1 MSPHFDTD
9 TMGNSASVTAT
20 EQIRNGPTADVIDP
34 TTHQNGTTHPVK
46 PMNGVVNGFHDDVPE
61 LVNGAVAP
69 VAEGPA
75 VVHTEDNTVTKS
87 PFVRPATPDSVYD
100 LVCIGFGPA
109 SVAIAIALHDEMEA
123 GRLKTPPKVLFL
135 EKQAQFAWHAGMLLP
150 GAKMQISFIKDL
162 ASLRNPRSNFT
173 FLNYLHKNNR
183 LVEFTNL
190 DTFTP
195 ARVEF
200 EDYLRWCARH
210 FDDAVKYQNEVVS
223 VAPVKED
230 GPLETFTVKS
240 RNAIS
245 GEIAS
250 YTARNVVLALGGQA
264 SMPKMLPAKNPR
276 VIHSSQYA
284 QHVPKLLSDSS
295 APYRVAVVG
304 AGQSAA
310 EIFNNVQ
317 NLYPN
322 SKTYL
327 IMRSEFLRPSDDSP
341 FVNSIFNPEY
351 IDRVYPRSS
360 EYRAALLEDARA
372 TNYSVVRL
380 ELIEHLYE
388 KMYHQ
393 RRTLGV
399 DEKKWP
405 HRILAGRKLVNINEK
420 GDKLQLKVALSLPGE
435 AETQDGPLLEEEDLE
450 VDLIICAT
458 GYQRRAHVDM
468 LKDIWPLL
476 PESTENGSVPVARKD
491 RWLVETEDARQRVLE
506 VSRNYA
512 VRFTPGAVA
521 PEAGVWLQGCC
532 EATHGVSVS
541 VLRDFCKVLTMSQL
555 SDTLLSVLSTRSG
568 EMVGNIFGKSA
579 GSK

>member
-1 MSPHFDTD
+1 MSPHRTDSD
-9 TMGNSASVTAT
+9 TMGNSSSINTG
-20 EQIRNGPTADVIDP
+20 EQIGNGSAAHVIDSA
-34 TTHQNGTTHPVK
+34 NGANGSAPAVK
-46 PMNGVVNGFHDDVPE
+46 ALNGVNGAANGFHDVVPE
-61 LVNGAVAP
+61 LAP
-69 VAEGPA
+69 VAPA
-75 VVHTEDNTVTKS
+75 VKHTHDATVIKS
-87 PFVRPATPDSVYD
+87 PFVRPSDPDSVYD

-109 SVAIAIALHDEMEA
+109 SLSIAIALHDEMEA
-123 GRLKTPPKVLFL
+123 GRLTTPPKVLFL
-135 EKQAQFAWHAGMLLP
+135 EKQSQFAWHAGMLLP

-173 FLNYLHKNNR
+173 FLNYLHLNNR

-190 DTFTP
+190 DTFLP
-195 ARVEF
+195 ARVEY
-200 EDYLRWCARH
+200 EDYLRWCSRH
-210 FDDAVKYQNEVVS
+210 FDDVVKYQNEVQS
-223 VAPVKED
+223 ITPVQED
-230 GPLETFTVKS
+230 GPHKTFTVKA
-240 RNAIS
+240 RDGAS
-245 GEIAS
+245 GATAS
-250 YTARNVVLALGGQA
+250 YQARNVVLALGGQP
-264 SMPKMLPAKNPR
+264 SLPKSLPAKSPR

-284 QHVPKLLSDSS
+284 QFVPKLLTDTS

-322 SKTYL
+322 SKTYMV
-327 IMRSEFLRPSDDSP
+327 MRSGFLKPSDDSP

-351 IDRVYPRSS
+351 IDTIYPKSS
-360 EYRAALLEDARA
+360 AYRAAFLEDARA

-405 HRILAGRKLVNINEK
+405 HRILAGRRIVQASEK
-420 GDKLQLKVALSLPGE
+420 GDKLQLKVAMCPIGDEESE
-435 AETQDGPLLEEEDLE
+435 DGPLLEEEDLD

-458 GYQRRAHVDM
+458 GYQRRAHIDM
-468 LKDIWPLL
+468 LKDTWALL
-476 PESTENGSVPVARKD
+476 PENTDRSTTPYVRKD
-491 RWLVETEDARQRVLE
+491 RWLVETSDDSAGTRERVLE
-506 VSRNYA
+506 VERNYG

-521 PEAGVWLQGCC
+521 PGSGVWLQGCC
-532 EATHGVSVS
+532 EGTHG
-541 VLRDFCKVLTMSQL
+541 L

-568 EMVGNIFGKSA
+568 EMVGSIFGKGASLR
-579 GSK
+579 